1 MSTHPIGAPGS
12 IARFLD
18 DHARDPESLAWPAAW
33 CVFTYRGLR
42 DKPVTERGPLFVGAG
57 PTKEAAELVRAAAAR
72 EHSWAVVVDVR
83 TYGCKVA
90 GAFEAPQA
98 GEAPRSGE

>member
-18 DHARDPESLAWPAAW
+18 DHARDSESLAWPSAW

-42 DKPVTERGPLFVGAG
+42 DLPVEKRGPLFVGAG

-72 EHSWAVVVDVR
+72 EHGWAVVVDVR
-83 TYGCKVA
+83 TYGCTVA

-98 GEAPRSGE
+98 GEASRLGE